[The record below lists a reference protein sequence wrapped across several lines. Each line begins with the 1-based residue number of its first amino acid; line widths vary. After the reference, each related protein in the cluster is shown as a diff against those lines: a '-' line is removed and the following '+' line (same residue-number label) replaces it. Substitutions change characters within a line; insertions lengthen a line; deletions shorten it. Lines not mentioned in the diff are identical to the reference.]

1 MLERGTHHHC
11 CSRVHIVAAGRHG
24 LIAYPHLDL
33 DISRVQ
39 HHHWNTANCSTYTWI
54 GTHRL
59 PVEFRIQKMIL
70 CTGPGLLFLVGCVTE
85 RECHS
90 SPSPFPA
97 LPRRCECGEGAGQC
111 PAVPA
116 GARRQPASLET
127 LMQQL
132 GMQHEQFDL

>member
-1 MLERGTHHHC
+1 M
-11 CSRVHIVAAGRHG
+11 
-24 LIAYPHLDL
+24 
-33 DISRVQ
+33 
-39 HHHWNTANCSTYTWI
+39 
-54 GTHRL
+54 
-59 PVEFRIQKMIL
+59 EFRIQKMIL